1 MSKAFSII
9 VPVYNVK
16 KYIRQCIESIQ
27 NQTFKDFEAIFIDDC
42 GNDDSIKT
50 VEVFAK
56 NDERIKIIHHDKNL
70 GLSAARNTGLRAA
83 IGEYILCVDSDD
95 WIEND
100 CLEKI
105 YTAFKLHNTNSIIF
119 NGYKYY
125 ENRKK
130 KDKGTL
136 LQTHKGY
143 FTFTP
148 YNICKGSDF
157 SWIKAY
163 KRTSIIDNSIEWPVG
178 LTFEDAEFYFKYFSR
193 NPNTYIIDDCLYNYR
208 ERKGS
213 IVTSGREGDVKLED
227 IFQVVRNIKDYYIE
241 KGLYDR
247 YKPALLELV
256 GSRISLCRKIKN
268 NYEKTV
274 QLAKEILSEFDIKN
288 NYVELKKTSSPIFS
302 IIVPVY
308 NVQNYIAQCIKS
320 IQNQTFYDFEI
331 LVVDDCGTDCSM
343 DIVKKFALDD
353 ARIKIIKHDRN
364 LGLGAAR
371 NTGLDNATGEYVY
384 YLDADD
390 FIEDNTLELL
400 YKEADETETDIVGCE
415 WFLSF
420 NKNERHMVQPK
431 VSSGEELFIKMA
443 RGVIRWNLWLFM
455 VKRSLYEDNNIRFID
470 KMNMGEDM
478 MVMMK
483 LALYSNKVSI
493 LNIPLYHYIQTK
505 SDSLTRNWSKGYMD
519 QITANV
525 NEVERHVKGSYG
537 DRFNK
542 EINFLKLNIK
552 LPLLIS
558 ASTADYE
565 KWMKWF
571 PEANNSIMY
580 NKDISLRTRMIQ
592 MFAYKRQYWLLKLYY
607 YLIIRFVYGILYK

>member
-1 MSKAFSII
+1 MDNKYKGLISVII
-9 VPVYNVK
+9 PVYNAAECLNRCFDS
-16 KYIRQCIESIQ
+16 ITRQTYRNLEVL
-27 NQTFKDFEAIFIDDC
+27 FVDDC
-42 GNDDSIKT
+42 SNDDSEACIRLFMKKQEASDLKIKY
-50 VEVFAK
+50 
-56 NDERIKIIHHDKNL
+56 IHH
-70 GLSAARNTGLRAA
+70 
-83 IGEYILCVDSDD
+83 EY
-95 WIEND
+95 N
-100 CLEKI
+100 
-105 YTAFKLHNTNSIIF
+105 
-119 NGYKYY
+119 
-125 ENRKK
+125 
-130 KDKGTL
+130 KGV
-136 LQTHKGY
+136 
-143 FTFTP
+143 
-148 YNICKGSDF
+148 
-157 SWIKAY
+157 A
-163 KRTSIIDNSIEWPVG
+163 
-178 LTFEDAEFYFKYFSR
+178 
-193 NPNTYIIDDCLYNYR
+193 
-208 ERKGS
+208 
-213 IVTSGREGDVKLED
+213 
-227 IFQVVRNIKDYYIE
+227 
-241 KGLYDR
+241 
-247 YKPALLELV
+247 
-256 GSRISLCRKIKN
+256 
-268 NYEKTV
+268 
-274 QLAKEILSEFDIKN
+274 
-288 NYVELKKTSSPIFS
+288 
-302 IIVPVY
+302 
-308 NVQNYIAQCIKS
+308 
-320 IQNQTFYDFEI
+320 
-331 LVVDDCGTDCSM
+331 
-343 DIVKKFALDD
+343 
-353 ARIKIIKHDRN
+353 
-364 LGLGAAR
+364 AAR

-493 LNIPLYHYIQTK
+493 LNIPLYHYVQTK

-558 ASTADYE
+558 ASTADYK

-592 MFAYKRQYWLLKLYY
+592 MFAYKRQYRLLQLYY
-607 YLIIRFVYGILYK
+607 YIVIKFVYGVIYK